1 MSPHPP
7 GAMVNALSVDV
18 EDYFQVSAFESVCPP
33 ETWEARDLR
42 VEHNTERMLGL
53 LAEAGVRA
61 TFFVLGWVAERCP
74 ALVRRVHAAGHE
86 VGSHGYGHR
95 RVTGM
100 DREGFREDI
109 RRSKAVLEDLTGEAV
124 LGYRAPSYSISPGS
138 LWAFDEILAAGYAY
152 DSSVFPVRHD
162 LYGLAEW
169 PRFPFR
175 LERLEG
181 EGAGNWVPLE
191 EGVTPDPGREG
202 LVEVPI
208 TPVRLAGRNWPV
220 AGGGYFR
227 LFPYPLTRWALRRI
241 HRLDGHPF
249 VFYVHPWEID
259 PGQPR
264 ISGAGLRSW
273 FRHYVNLHKTEG
285 KLRRL
290 LREFRFGPIRDLLGC
305 GSGAPCAAPPGPP
318 RAPAPTACGPA
329 SM

>member
-1 MSPHPP
+1 MIPRLP
-7 GAMVNALSVDV
+7 GALVNALSVDV
-18 EDYFQVSAFESVCPP
+18 EDYFHVSAFESVCPP
-33 ETWEARDLR
+33 ETWGARELR
-42 VEHNTERMLGL
+42 VERNTERMLEI
-53 LAEAGVRA
+53 LAEAGVSA

-74 ALVRRVHAAGHE
+74 GLVRRIHAAGHE
-86 VGSHGYGHR
+86 VASHGYGHR
-95 RVTGM
+95 RVGGM
-100 DREGFREDI
+100 DREAFRKDI
-109 RRSKAVLEDLTGEAV
+109 RRSKALLEDLTGEAV

-138 LWAFDEILAAGYAY
+138 LWAFDEIVAAGYAY

-181 EGAGNWVPLE
+181 EGAGNWVPVE
-191 EGVTPDPGREG
+191 EGVPPDPAREA

-208 TPVRLAGRNWPV
+208 TPVRVAGRNWPV

-227 LFPYPLTRWALRRI
+227 LFPYALTRRALRRI
-241 HRLDGHPF
+241 HRVDGHPF

-273 FRHYVNLHKTEG
+273 FRHYVNLDKTEG

-290 LREFRFGPIRDLLGC
+290 LGEFRFQPIRDLLRC
-305 GSGAPCAAPPGPP
+305 GSGAGC
-318 RAPAPTACGPA
+318 RAPAGPTAAPEPCRPA
-329 SM
+329 AR